1 MNSFIKDNEIV
12 GVVALL
18 VHASKLDEN
27 YTIDEKRIIKNF
39 ISNISKV
46 NDPEKILND
55 EEKLE
60 GNSNQILNF
69 TKLIKNKPIEFKKK
83 IILRAINFIKNNKVT
98 KNNFFGIG
106 KAAQKIDKI
115 ITSKKF
121 WNIKLQ
127 KNFIDFVK

>member
-55 EEKLE
+55 AEKLE

-83 IILRAINFIKNNKVT
+83 IIKELWKLLISDKN
-98 KNNFFGIG
+98 
-106 KAAQKIDKI
+106 IDQYEANLMRRISGLIYIDDK
-115 ITSKKF
+115 TTGEL
-121 WNIKLQ
+121 KLQ
-127 KNFIDFVK
+127 VLENN

>member
-1 MNSFIKDNEIV
+1 MKSFIEDSEIV

-27 YTIDEKRIIKNF
+27 YTNDEKRIIKNF
-39 ISNISKV
+39 ISNITKD

-55 EEKLE
+55 AEKLE

-83 IILRAINFIKNNKVT
+83 IIKELWKLLISDKN
-98 KNNFFGIG
+98 
-106 KAAQKIDKI
+106 IDQYEANLMRRISGLIYIDDK
-115 ITSKKF
+115 TTGEL
-121 WNIKLQ
+121 KLQ
-127 KNFIDFVK
+127 VLENN

>member
-1 MNSFIKDNEIV
+1 MEAPYY
-12 GVVALL
+12 GVP
-18 VHASKLDEN
+18 
-27 YTIDEKRIIKNF
+27 TINIGDRQKNR
-39 ISNISKV
+39 
-46 NDPEKILND
+46 L
-55 EEKLE
+55 
-60 GNSNQILNF
+60 NSNR
-69 TKLIKNKPIEFKKK
+69 LINIEFKKK
-83 IILRAINFIKNNKVT
+83 IILKAINFVKNNKVT

>member
-1 MNSFIKDNEIV
+1 MKSFIEDSEIV

-27 YTIDEKRIIKNF
+27 YTNDEKIIIKNF
-39 ISNISKV
+39 ISNISKD

-55 EEKLE
+55 AEKLE

-83 IILRAINFIKNNKVT
+83 IIIELWKLLISDKN
-98 KNNFFGIG
+98 
-106 KAAQKIDKI
+106 IDQYEANLMRRISGLIYFDDK
-115 ITSKKF
+115 TTGE
-121 WNIKLQ
+121 IKLQ
-127 KNFIDFVK
+127 VLEKN